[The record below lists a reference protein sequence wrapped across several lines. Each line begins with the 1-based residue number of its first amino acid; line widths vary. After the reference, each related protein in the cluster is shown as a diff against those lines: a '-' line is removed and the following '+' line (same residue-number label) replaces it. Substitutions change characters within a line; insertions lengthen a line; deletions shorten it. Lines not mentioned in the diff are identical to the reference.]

1 MSNKTFL
8 IIDGS
13 NFLFRAY
20 HALPPLTTRSGR
32 PTGAIRGVITMFQ
45 KLLDSFDPAYV
56 AVTFDAKSKSFRS
69 DI

>member
-32 PTGAIRGVITMFQ
+32 PTGAIRGVI
-45 KLLDSFDPAYV
+45 
-56 AVTFDAKSKSFRS
+56 
-69 DI
+69 